1 MDMQKRVD
9 QHPRQI
15 FSEWYRATPLGQAL
29 KRLESCY
36 VLSESKLTYNQ
47 IALQVGYLDE
57 RFDSAP
63 VHSPWLCVLTSHQT
77 ASLHDSAMPMVAH
90 PEELPIATQ
99 SVESLYLLHVLEF
112 SSEPHQVL
120 RECERVLKPEGEVH
134 ILALNPWNPKGFLHC
149 VSTLRENKKVRLISA
164 ARLIDWLRL
173 LNLEA
178 QLVAGFSLKPERCIA
193 NRGSIWTRTRARWA
207 TAFAVRAKKRR
218 LCRIPPVPAW
228 RPVPELIG

>member
-1 MDMQKRVD
+1 MGMKKRVD

-36 VLSESKLTYNQ
+36 VLSQSKLTYNQ

-57 RFDSAP
+57 GMNPTP
-63 VHSPWLCVLTSHQT
+63 VHSPLLCVLTSNQMM
-77 ASLHDSAMPMVAH
+77 SVDGSVVPMVAH

-112 SSEPHQVL
+112 STEPHQIL

-149 VSTLRENKKVRLISA
+149 ISTLRENKQIRLISA
-164 ARLIDWLRL
+164 ARLLDWLRL
-173 LNLEA
+173 LNLDA
-178 QLVAGFSLKPERCIA
+178 QLVVGFSLKPERCIA
-193 NRGSIWTRTRARWA
+193 NKGSIWTRSRVRLA
-207 TAFAVRAKKRR
+207 TAFAVCAKKRR
-218 LCRIPPVPAW
+218 LCRIPPTPGW
-228 RPVPELIG
+228 CPVPELIG